1 MFFSLSRLINNAE
14 ICDKKYIIYATRKG
28 LSLQIEILFV
38 IYCCTKKGSFLALTL
53 YQGSTVLL
61 RIHLAALRS
70 QQNKESQQKRLRCDE
85 GRLVYK
91 LLTKT
96 ARGVLSLF
104 LNLIRSNKFQKH
116 QYPGGILIG
125 HLRFHQASVQ
135 KRGK

>member
-61 RIHLAALRS
+61 SEFTRQLSGAGKTKKVSKSVSAAMKDALYINSLQR
-70 QQNKESQQKRLRCDE
+70 QQE
-85 GRLVYK
+85 VFF
-91 LLTKT
+91 
-96 ARGVLSLF
+96 LSF
-104 LNLIRSNKFQKH
+104 
-116 QYPGGILIG
+116 
-125 HLRFHQASVQ
+125 
-135 KRGK
+135 